1 MPAPTAAARIATARP
16 IRAAVVA
23 QGNPR
28 DVATWSGTPFH
39 MLAALE
45 PHFDLVAV
53 IEKPWP
59 WWYSGLGKA
68 LKALTWRRFDY
79 NFSPR
84 FTGFAARRT
93 MARLA
98 AAQPD
103 VVFALSF
110 SPMAHLLVDRFRTVN
125 VADATL
131 QSMAGYY
138 DIFMHSLGGRF
149 GAADAIEAKTIGG
162 AFLSLYPSAWARD
175 SAVND
180 YGASPSRARMIEW
193 GPNVS
198 AVAATPRTLPAGAVR
213 LLFVGVDFARKGGP
227 LAIAIAEDLTA
238 RGIACRLDIV
248 GVNADVLGSKPLPA
262 NVVFHGFVSKAS
274 AAGSATLEQLFAA
287 ASFFLLPAS
296 AECFGMVF
304 AEAASRG
311 LPSIGFATGGVPS
324 AVLSGV
330 TGMLL
335 PLGADARAFADTIAA
350 LVADPERYAALSRAA
365 LADSQTRLN
374 WNVWGQ
380 GVHDAVAQQLDAD
393 GAAGAS

>member
-1 MPAPTAAARIATARP
+1 MPARPATVPIAPARP
-16 IRAAVVA
+16 LRAAVLA

-45 PHFDLVAV
+45 PHFELVAV

-59 WWYSGLGKA
+59 WWYQGLGKA
-68 LKALTWRRFDY
+68 LKALTRRRFDY

-93 MARLA
+93 LATLA

-131 QSMAGYY
+131 RSMAGYY
-138 DIFMHSLGGRF
+138 DIFRHSLGGRF

-175 SAVND
+175 SAVDD
-180 YGASPSRARMIEW
+180 YGAAPSRARLIEW

-198 AVAATPRTLPAGAVR
+198 AVDAIVRTLPAGAVR

-227 LAIAIAEDLTA
+227 LAMAIVQELTT
-238 RGIACRLDIV
+238 RGIDCRLDIV
-248 GVNADVLGSKPLPA
+248 GVTADVLGSTPLPP

-311 LPSIGFATGGVPS
+311 LPSIAYAT
-324 AVLSGV
+324 
-330 TGMLL
+330 
-335 PLGADARAFADTIAA
+335 
-350 LVADPERYAALSRAA
+350 
-365 LADSQTRLN
+365 
-374 WNVWGQ
+374 
-380 GVHDAVAQQLDAD
+380 
-393 GAAGAS
+393 